1 MRARPSIE
9 KCLFLILAGFLLF
22 FSLNCRKKNAGTGEP
37 SVRLDDP
44 QKQGNIILEVEG
56 AIFTNADFG
65 KYVRHAVG
73 EKSAG
78 LTTAALSRLYDSFVD
93 EKIFLRRAQDQGI
106 VLTEEERKTYMD
118 KLKNVMAAENEKEA
132 PAGGDED
139 ILSARLIVEKYL
151 YIIVKDIKVEDAEVA
166 AYYSRHKSDFLQQ
179 EKVQV
184 SQILLATEGK
194 ASEVQDRLKNATEEE
209 FRAVARAESA
219 GPEASKG
226 GRMGVFSAGQLPSEF
241 EKFIFPM
248 KEGEISRVVE
258 SSYGYHIF
266 RLDKK
271 IDARLMTLDEAEP
284 SIRAKILSEKK
295 EQAVAAHL
303 DDLKATLD
311 WKSLAENLPFAYQRT
326 ES

>member
-1 MRARPSIE
+1 MRARQRIAKS
-9 KCLFLILAGFLLF
+9 LFLILAGLLLF
-22 FSLNCRKKNAGTGEP
+22 FPINCRKKNTGTGET

-44 QKQGNIILEVEG
+44 QKQGKMILEVEG
-56 AIFTNADFG
+56 AIFTNADFS

-93 EKIFLRRAQDQGI
+93 EKIFLRRAHDQGVI
-106 VLTEEERKTYMD
+106 LTADEKKTYLD
-118 KLKNVMAAENEKEA
+118 KLKNVLADENQKETPSEA
-132 PAGGDED
+132 DED
-139 ILSARLIVEKYL
+139 VLSERLIVEKYL
-151 YIIVKDIKVEDAEVA
+151 YLVAMDIKVEDGEVA
-166 AYYSRHKSDFLQQ
+166 AYYGRHKSDYLQQ
-179 EKVQV
+179 EKVHV

-209 FRAVARAESA
+209 FRAAARAESA

-226 GRMGVFSAGQLPSEF
+226 GRMGVFSAGQLPPEL

-248 KEGEISRVVE
+248 KEGEVSRVVE

-271 IDARLMTLDEAEP
+271 IEARLMTLDEAEP
-284 SIRAKILSEKK
+284 SIRAKILSQKK

-303 DDLKATLD
+303 EELKAILD
-311 WKSLAENLPFAYQRT
+311 WRSLAENLPFAYQRI